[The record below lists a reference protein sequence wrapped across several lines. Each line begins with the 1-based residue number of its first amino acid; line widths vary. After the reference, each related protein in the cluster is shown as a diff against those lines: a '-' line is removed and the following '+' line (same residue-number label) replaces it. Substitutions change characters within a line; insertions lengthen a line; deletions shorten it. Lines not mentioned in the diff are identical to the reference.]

1 MGFVWG
7 NITYVITAIT
17 LHSTP
22 IPQNASSLISY
33 IFSHLSDTRGPVG
46 IDVRVDFTLYFRHST
61 IAVSCHLNTCLD
73 TFNGVNTLHLTSFQ
87 ESFGLTWM
95 TWHAFELLL
104 LHLQYRQRVAA
115 SQFLANAIFSCAD
128 TRTSSPCQLHFVL
141 IIEFSPTLCLR
152 TIHYFLALLTYCLRR
167 LVYSFLPFTLNFCSS
182 CIFCEVVT
190 ISIRPHTSYR
200 SGDIFHILIATQ
212 LTSDLSWRHGRGEAR
227 PICWYTLTN
236 VCYQQQQQQQYYNN

>member
-1 MGFVWG
+1 MVLYASTLQDVIQTGEIITTYRYHIYIESIMGFVWG

-87 ESFGLTWM
+87 ESFGL
-95 TWHAFELLL
+95 
-104 LHLQYRQRVAA
+104 
-115 SQFLANAIFSCAD
+115 I
-128 TRTSSPCQLHFVL
+128 
-141 IIEFSPTLCLR
+141 
-152 TIHYFLALLTYCLRR
+152 
-167 LVYSFLPFTLNFCSS
+167 
-182 CIFCEVVT
+182 
-190 ISIRPHTSYR
+190 
-200 SGDIFHILIATQ
+200 
-212 LTSDLSWRHGRGEAR
+212 
-227 PICWYTLTN
+227 
-236 VCYQQQQQQQYYNN
+236 

>member
-87 ESFGLTWM
+87 ESFGLIWM

-104 LHLQYRQRVAA
+104 LHLQYRSPPFHV
-115 SQFLANAIFSCAD
+115 STD
-128 TRTSSPCQLHFVL
+128 T
-141 IIEFSPTLCLR
+141 EFFQCYGWT
-152 TIHYFLALLTYCLRR
+152 RR
-167 LVYSFLPFTLNFCSS
+167 LCHSFNTML
-182 CIFCEVVT
+182 IQVVLKGG
-190 ISIRPHTSYR
+190 I
-200 SGDIFHILIATQ
+200 
-212 LTSDLSWRHGRGEAR
+212 
-227 PICWYTLTN
+227 ICN
-236 VCYQQQQQQQYYNN
+236 